1 MRRLLPLLL
10 ALAGCPGSGE
20 WSACEVVDEKGAP
33 LTAECASYTLPLSA
47 ERTDQTVDVRV
58 RRFRDPG
65 NRGQLWLL
73 QGGPGGTGSSLIPL
87 AQQLRKWQL
96 GLDLYLP
103 DHRGVGESHRLGCPR
118 LEGSGGLRGDAD
130 LPACLD
136 ELMARDGAELP
147 GYTPT
152 EAARDVLAVIA
163 ATHQPGERLVIW
175 GGSYGSYWAHRIV
188 QLAPELLDGL
198 VLDGVCVGP
207 ACRLGDTD
215 ARMDDR
221 AHALLRSCAVDPFCA
236 GKLGPDAPA
245 RLDEV
250 RTRLASCTALAR
262 TDDGVRRLLAAMAA
276 RAPQLLPALAYRL
289 LRCEERD
296 VLAVRHFERTLATPS
311 PYDGGFSS
319 MLQNHIVLSE
329 LSDPLPPV
337 EELRRRE
344 DGYAVSHGLGPRWA
358 MLSPIWP
365 RAVPDARASAYAV
378 TSRTAVL
385 VRSGGLD
392 MLTPPELGDAAA
404 QGIQA
409 PWLRRH
415 LFPANG
421 HSLLLSSVCGD
432 RLFGRF
438 VQDPGADLDDSCLRS
453 EDGIYFKGDT
463 NAAQRMFG
471 VMDAWDG

>member
-1 MRRLLPLLL
+1 MRALLPLLL
-10 ALAGCPGSGE
+10 ALAGCHGSGE
-20 WSACEVVDEKGAP
+20 WYACEGVDEAGAP
-33 LTAECASYTLPLSA
+33 LPMECASYALPLSP
-47 ERTDQTVDVRV
+47 ERPDKTVAVRV
-58 RRFRDPG
+58 RRFREPG

-87 AQQLRKWQL
+87 AQRLRTWGL

-103 DHRGVGESHRLGCPR
+103 DHRGVGESHRLGCPQ
-118 LEGSGGLRGDAD
+118 LEGNGGLRGDAD

-136 ELMARDGAELP
+136 ELIRRDGAELP

-163 ATHQPGERLVIW
+163 ATQQPGERLVVW
-175 GGSYGSYWAHRIV
+175 GGSYGSYWGHRIV
-188 QLAPELLDGL
+188 QLSPELLDGL
-198 VLDGVCVGP
+198 VIDGVCAGP

-221 AHALLRSCAVDPFCA
+221 AHALLRSCAADGFCA
-236 GKLGPDAPA
+236 GKLGADAPT

-250 RTRLASCTALAR
+250 RTRLASCTELAR
-262 TDDGVRRLLAAMAA
+262 PGDGVRRLLAAMAA
-276 RAPQLLPALAYRL
+276 RAPQLLPALVYRL
-289 LRCEERD
+289 LRCEGRD
-296 VLAVRHFERTLATPS
+296 VSAVRHFERLLATPS
-311 PYDGGFSS
+311 PYDGGFSP
-319 MLQNHIVLSE
+319 MLQSHVVLSE
-329 LSDPLPPV
+329 LSEPLPTL

-344 DGYAVSHGLGPRWA
+344 DGYAVSHVLGPRWA
-358 MLSPIWP
+358 MLSPLWP
-365 RAVPDARASAYAV
+365 RAAPDALASAYAV
-378 TSRTAVL
+378 TSLTAVL

-415 LFPANG
+415 VFPANG
-421 HSLLLSSVCGD
+421 HSLLLSSACGD
-432 RLFGRF
+432 RLFASF
-438 VQDPGADLDDSCLRS
+438 VQDPGADLDDACVRS
-453 EDGIYFKGDT
+453 EAGIDFRGDT
-463 NAAQRMFG
+463 NAAQRLFG